1 MARPVS
7 AAGASWSRRSLD
19 AVMQLGVVVEHRRPI
34 QQARSTSTSV
44 TWISTSITEGGN
56 PVLSATLARPVRRIS
71 AVVAIRGCRFRLG
84 GAASAGSLMLL
95 LVSLLICA
103 G

>member
-56 PVLSATLARPVRRIS
+56 PVLSAT
-71 AVVAIRGCRFRLG
+71 F
-84 GAASAGSLMLL
+84 GAASATHQRSGGDSRLSLPPEA
-95 LVSLLICA
+95 VA
-103 G
+103 